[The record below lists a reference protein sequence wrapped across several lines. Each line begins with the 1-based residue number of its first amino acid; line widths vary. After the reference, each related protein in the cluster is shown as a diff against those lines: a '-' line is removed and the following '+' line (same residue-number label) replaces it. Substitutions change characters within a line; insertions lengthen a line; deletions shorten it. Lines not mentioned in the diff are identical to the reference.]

1 MSILACTEIKK
12 GKEMQGTVNLRSM
25 NKVENHVWGR
35 VRSGFMMFVP
45 ILVTYLVLRLLV
57 GYTDGLLSPLLDL
70 LPFNAPGLSLFLLV
84 VIFYFSGLV
93 LSPRVGKMA
102 IMAQHAIFSR
112 IPVIRSIYGL
122 TEQVAG
128 HLSAYDG
135 HEFSRVV
142 LVEWPKPNVYAVG
155 FVTGHCNMKGD
166 DSKRV
171 AVYIPT
177 VPNPT
182 SGMFALMRLGDV
194 VDTEI
199 TVEEAIKLVLSG
211 GIVLPEH
218 MNDIV
223 MRPRGQTDTSEI
235 ADSDEIADEIIDAD
249 SVVTVGSYSNGHN
262 SNGHNGHKEKQV
274 TSEGVN

>member
-1 MSILACTEIKK
+1 
-12 GKEMQGTVNLRSM
+12 
-25 NKVENHVWGR
+25 
-35 VRSGFMMFVP
+35 
-45 ILVTYLVLRLLV
+45 
-57 GYTDGLLSPLLDL
+57 
-70 LPFNAPGLSLFLLV
+70 
-84 VIFYFSGLV
+84 
-93 LSPRVGKMA
+93 
-102 IMAQHAIFSR
+102 MAQHAIFSR

-155 FVTGHCNMKGD
+155 FVTGHCDMKGD

-223 MRPRGQTDTSEI
+223 MRPRGQADTIDI
-235 ADSDEIADEIIDAD
+235 ADTDEIIDAD
-249 SVVTVGSYSNGHN
+249 SVVTVGSYRNGQ
-262 SNGHNGHKEKQV
+262 NGHKEKQV
-274 TSEGVN
+274 TSEVVN